1 MFIGKRRD
9 YLVNLIDYSHFEFTK
24 NKKPQREILLF
35 SNVRRGVDT
44 GDMSQSPT
52 KGKEGK

>member
-24 NKKPQREILLF
+24 NKKPQREILLL
-35 SNVRRGVDT
+35 
-44 GDMSQSPT
+44 
-52 KGKEGK
+52 KHLKL